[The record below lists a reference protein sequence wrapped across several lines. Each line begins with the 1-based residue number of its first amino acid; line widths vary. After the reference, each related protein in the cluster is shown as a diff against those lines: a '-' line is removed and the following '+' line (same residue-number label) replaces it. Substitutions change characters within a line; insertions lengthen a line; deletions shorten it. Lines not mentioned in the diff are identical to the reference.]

1 MDFFNNIVSYVS
13 ELSSLEL
20 SYMFVIAFMFVLAI
34 IDLTVGVSNDAVNFL
49 SSAVGSR
56 AAKIKHVLIVAA
68 IGVFVG
74 ASFSSGMMDVA
85 RHGIFTPGYFSFE
98 KIMCIY
104 LAVVISDVFLLD
116 LFNSLGLPT
125 STTVS
130 MVFELLG
137 ASFITALIS
146 SSGAGLGMLNTSKA
160 MTIIISIFLSV
171 AIAFVFGLIVQ
182 WISRVIFTFHY
193 RKSKNLGRK
202 IGLYGGF
209 ASTSII
215 YFMLV
220 KGLKGSTLKASLPL
234 AVQNFV
240 FEDTTMFLLYS
251 FIVLTVLMQVL
262 HWCKVNVL
270 KIVVLMGTFSLA
282 MAFAGNDLV
291 NFIGVTLAGLESFQ
305 DFVANGAGNAAD
317 FLMTSLNPAKF
328 KGVPGTPTAPGV
340 SNPTNV
346 LFLIG
351 AGAVMVYAL
360 FTSKKARK
368 VLQTSIDLSSQQ
380 NEENDMFGT
389 SSVARNLVRVTTKM
403 IDAVSRNTPD
413 GVKRWIGKR
422 FAPLE
427 EREDVAF
434 DLVRASVNLVLA
446 GLLIAV
452 GTSFQLP
459 LSTTYVTFMV
469 GMGSSLADRAWSR
482 ESAVYRVTGVVS
494 VIGGWFITAGA
505 AFIIAALVAT
515 ILNYGGIVAMYIMIA
530 IVIYLLIRSHVNY
543 NKKKSEEKAD
553 EKMDVILKSENQDE
567 VWDNLK
573 AHTAETL
580 AHTLTFSAE
589 AYKKMF
595 DSFSRDALRPLKSTL
610 IKIVEEKALM
620 KKQRRAE
627 TRGLQRID
635 QQMAFERSTWYHLC
649 TNSCQQMLNTL
660 TRIGEPMR
668 EHADNSFNPLSK
680 KYVEEF
686 SPYCNN
692 VYKVL
697 KDINE
702 IIATGDYTNA
712 EEVSTRAKNLK
723 HQLANLRK
731 EQTMRLH
738 QSNGSLRMDFVYLN
752 LIQESHELLSEV
764 RNLLRGGNK
773 FFALQVTPSEE
784 PKL

>member
-20 SYMFVIAFMFVLAI
+20 SYMFVIAFMFALAI

-68 IGVFVG
+68 VGVFVG

-85 RHGIFTPGYFSFE
+85 RHGIFDPSFFTFQNV
-98 KIMCIY
+98 MCIY

-137 ASFITALIS
+137 ASFITALLS
-146 SSGAGLGMLNTSKA
+146 ASGRGLSMLNTDKA

-171 AIAFVFGLIVQ
+171 AIAFIFGLVVQ
-182 WISRVIFTFHY
+182 WISRVIFTFNY
-193 RKSKNLGRK
+193 RKKLGYK

-209 ASTSII
+209 ASTAII
-215 YFMLV
+215 YFMIV
-220 KGLKGSTLKASLPL
+220 KGLKGSSLKAMLPV
-234 AVQNFV
+234 AVQDFV
-240 FEDTTMFLLYS
+240 FEDTTK
-251 FIVLTVLMQVL
+251 FILCAFVVLTLLMQLL

-270 KIVVLMGTFSLA
+270 KVVVLMGTFSLA

-305 DFVANGAGNAAD
+305 AFVSNGGD
-317 FLMTSLNPAKF
+317 MGMTMGSLNLPA
-328 KGVPGTPTAPGV
+328 T
-340 SNPTNV
+340 TNIM
-346 LFLIG
+346 FLVG

-380 NEENDMFGT
+380 NEEGDMFGT
-389 SSVARNLVRVTTKM
+389 SSVARNLVRASTKM
-403 IDAVSRNTPD
+403 IDAVSRNTPE
-413 GVKRWIGKR
+413 GVKKWIGKR

-452 GTSFQLP
+452 GTSLKLP

-494 VIGGWFITAGA
+494 VVGGWFITAGA

-515 ILNYGGIVAMYIMIA
+515 IMNFGGIVAMYIMIA
-530 IVIYLLIRSHVNY
+530 IVIYLLIRSHINY
-543 NKKKSEEKAD
+543 NKKKSAEKVD
-553 EKMDVILKSENQDE
+553 EKMNVILKSENQDE

-580 AHTLTFSAE
+580 AHTLEFSAE

-595 DSFSRDALRPLKSTL
+595 ESFSRDALRPLKSTL
-610 IKIVEEKALM
+610 MKIVEEKALM
-620 KKQRRAE
+620 KKQRRSE

-680 KYVEEF
+680 VYVEEF

-697 KDINE
+697 KDINA
-702 IIATGDYTNA
+702 IIASGDYTNA
-712 EEVSTRAKNLK
+712 EEVSSRAKDLK

-738 QSNGSLRMDFVYLN
+738 QSGGSLRMDFVYLN

-773 FFALQVTPSEE
+773 FFALQVTTSEE

>member
-1 MDFFNNIVSYVS
+1 MDFLNNIISYVS
-13 ELSSLEL
+13 GLGSLEL
-20 SYMFVIAFMFVLAI
+20 SYMFVIAFMFALAI

-56 AAKIKHVLIVAA
+56 AASVKRVLIVAA
-68 IGVFVG
+68 VGVFVG

-85 RHGIFTPGYFSFE
+85 RHGIFNPSFFTFQNV
-98 KIMCIY
+98 MCIY

-137 ASFITALIS
+137 ASFITALLS
-146 SSGAGLGMLNTSKA
+146 SSGQGLGMLNTDKA

-171 AIAFVFGLIVQ
+171 AIAFVFGAVVQ
-182 WISRVIFTFHY
+182 WISRVVFTFHY
-193 RKSKNLGRK
+193 RKNLGRK
-202 IGLYGGF
+202 IGLFGGF
-209 ASTSII
+209 ASTAII
-215 YFMLV
+215 YFMIV
-220 KGLKGSTLKASLPL
+220 KGLKGSSIKAMLPV
-234 AVQNFV
+234 AVQEFV
-240 FEDTTMFLLYS
+240 FEDTTMFILYA
-251 FIVLTVLMQVL
+251 FLVLTVLMQLL

-305 DFVANGAGNAAD
+305 AFVANGGD
-317 FLMTSLNPAKF
+317 VTMSMETLNMPA
-328 KGVPGTPTAPGV
+328 T
-340 SNPTNV
+340 TNV
-346 LFLIG
+346 LFLVG

-380 NEENDMFGT
+380 NEEGDMFGT
-389 SSVARNLVRVTTKM
+389 SSVARNLVRAVTKLV
-403 IDAVSRNTPD
+403 DAVTKNTPD
-413 GVKRWIGKR
+413 GVKQWIGKR
-422 FAPLE
+422 FTPLE

-434 DLVRASVNLVLA
+434 DLIRASVNLVLA

-452 GTSFQLP
+452 GTSLKLP

-505 AFIIAALVAT
+505 AFLIAALVAT
-515 ILNYGGIVAMYIMIA
+515 VLNYGGVVAMYIMIA
-530 IVIYLLIRSHVNY
+530 IVIYLLIRSHITY
-543 NKKKSEEKAD
+543 NKKKSTETVD
-553 EKMDVILKSENQDE
+553 EKMNVILKSEDQDE
-567 VWDNLK
+567 VWNNLK

-580 AHTLTFSAE
+580 THTLAFSAE
-589 AYKKMF
+589 AYRKMF
-595 DSFSRDALRPLKSTL
+595 ESFSKDALRPLKSTL

-668 EHADNSFNPLSK
+668 EHADHSFNPLSK
-680 KYVEEF
+680 SYVEEF
-686 SPYCNN
+686 SPYCND

-697 KDINE
+697 NE
-702 IIATGDYTNA
+702 INGIIASGDYSNA
-712 EEVSTRAKNLK
+712 EEVSTRAKVLK

-738 QSNGSLRMDFVYLN
+738 KSNGSLRMDFVYLN

-773 FFALQVTPSEE
+773 FFALQVTSAEE

>member
-1 MDFFNNIVSYVS
+1 MDFFNNMISYVS
-13 ELSSLEL
+13 GLSSLEL
-20 SYMFVIAFMFVLAI
+20 SYMFVIAFMFTLAI

-68 IGVFVG
+68 LGVFVG

-85 RHGIFTPGYFSFE
+85 RHGIFDPSFFTFQNV
-98 KIMCIY
+98 MCIY

-137 ASFITALIS
+137 ASFITALLS
-146 SSGAGLGMLNTSKA
+146 SSGQGLGMLNTDKA

-171 AIAFVFGLIVQ
+171 AIAFIFGLVVQ
-182 WISRVIFTFHY
+182 WISRVVFTFHY
-193 RKSKNLGRK
+193 RKNLGRK

-209 ASTSII
+209 ASTAIL
-215 YFMLV
+215 YFMVV
-220 KGLKGSTLKASLPL
+220 KGLKGSSIKTMLPL
-234 AVQNFV
+234 AVQELV
-240 FEDTTMFLLYS
+240 FEDTTKFILYA
-251 FIVLTVLMQVL
+251 FVIMTVLMQLL

-270 KIVVLMGTFSLA
+270 KVVVLMGTFSLA

-305 DFVANGAGNAAD
+305 TLVANGGDIN
-317 FLMTSLNPAKF
+317 MTMGTLNLPA
-328 KGVPGTPTAPGV
+328 T
-340 SNPTNV
+340 TNI

-380 NEENDMFGT
+380 NEENEMFGT
-389 SSVARNLVRVTTKM
+389 SSVARNLVRAVTKLV
-403 IDAVSRNTPD
+403 DAVTRNTPD
-413 GVKRWIGKR
+413 SVKKWIGKR
-422 FAPLE
+422 FTPLE

-452 GTSFQLP
+452 GTSLKLP

-494 VIGGWFITAGA
+494 VVGGWFITAGA
-505 AFIIAALVAT
+505 AFMIAALVGT

-530 IVIYLLIRSHVNY
+530 IVIYLLIRSHIAY
-543 NKKKSEEKAD
+543 NKKKTTEKVD

-567 VWDNLK
+567 VWENLK

-580 AHTLTFSAE
+580 THTLEFSAE

-595 DSFSRDALRPLKSTL
+595 EAFSVDALRPLKSTL

-620 KKQRRAE
+620 KKQRRSE

-668 EHADNSFNPLSK
+668 EHADHSFNPLSK
-680 KYVEEF
+680 SYVQEF
-686 SPYCNN
+686 SPYCKD
-692 VYKVL
+692 VYEVL
-697 KDINE
+697 KDINA
-702 IIATGDYTNA
+702 IIATGDYSNA

-731 EQTMRLH
+731 TQTMRLH
-738 QSNGSLRMDFVYLN
+738 QSGGSLRMDFVYLN

-773 FFALQVTPSEE
+773 FFALQVTVEEAE

>member
-1 MDFFNNIVSYVS
+1 MDFINGIISYVS
-13 ELSSLEL
+13 GLGSVEL
-20 SYMFVIAFMFVLAI
+20 SYLFVVLFMFTLAI

-68 IGVFVG
+68 LGVFIG
-74 ASFSSGMMDVA
+74 ASFSGGMMDVA
-85 RHGIFTPGYFSFE
+85 RHGIFDPGFFSFGNV
-98 KIMCIY
+98 MCIY

-137 ASFITALIS
+137 ASFVTALIAHG
-146 SSGAGLGMLNTSKA
+146 GAGLEHLDTGRAL
-160 MTIIISIFLSV
+160 TIIISIFLSV
-171 AIAFVFGLIVQ
+171 AIAFVFGLVVQ

-193 RKSKNLGRK
+193 KKRLGRK

-209 ASTSII
+209 ATTAII
-215 YFMLV
+215 YFMLI
-220 KGLKGSTLKASLPL
+220 KGLKGSVLVGFLPAS
-234 AVQNFV
+234 VQHLIFEETMFFLICAFV
-240 FEDTTMFLLYS
+240 FFT
-251 FIVLTVLMQVL
+251 ILMQVL
-262 HWCKVNVL
+262 YWLKVNVL
-270 KIVVLMGTFSLA
+270 KVVVLMGTFSLA

-291 NFIGVTLAGLESFQ
+291 NFIGVTLAGFESFK
-305 DFVANGAGNAAD
+305 DFVANGAGQVEGFMMN
-317 FLMTSLNPAKF
+317 SLNLPA
-328 KGVPGTPTAPGV
+328 T
-340 SNPTNV
+340 TNV

-380 NEENDMFGT
+380 NEEGEMFGT
-389 SSVARNLVRVTTKM
+389 SSVARNMVRAVSKCV
-403 IDAVSRNTPD
+403 DAVTRKTPQ
-413 GVKRWIGKR
+413 GVKNWLGKR

-452 GTSFQLP
+452 GTSLKLP

-469 GMGSSLADRAWSR
+469 GMGSSLADRAWGR

-494 VIGGWFITAGA
+494 VVGGWFITAGA

-515 ILNYGGIVAMYIMIA
+515 IMNYGGVVAMYIMIA
-530 IVIYLLIRSHVNY
+530 LVIYLLIRSHINY
-543 NKKKSEEKAD
+543 NKKKSSEKVD
-553 EKMDVILKSENQDE
+553 EKMIAVLKSDDQE
-567 VWDNLK
+567 VVWQNLK
-573 AHTAETL
+573 SHTADTL
-580 AHTLTFSAE
+580 VHTLTFSAE

-595 DSFSRDALRPLKSTL
+595 ESFSKDELRPLKSTL
-610 IKIVEEKALM
+610 IRIVEEKALM
-620 KKQRRAE
+620 KKQRRSE

-635 QQMAFERSTWYHLC
+635 QQLAFERSTWYHLC

-668 EHADNSFNPLSK
+668 EHADNSFSPLSK
-680 KYVEEF
+680 HYIAEF
-686 SPYCNN
+686 SPYCNDI
-692 VYKVL
+692 YKVL
-697 KDINE
+697 KDIND
-702 IIATGDYTNA
+702 IIASGNYEA
-712 EEVSTRAKNLK
+712 SEEVSARAKQLK
-723 HQLANLRK
+723 HSLATLRK

-738 QSNGSLRMDFVYLN
+738 QSKGSLRMDFVYLN

-773 FFALQVTPSEE
+773 FFAD
-784 PKL
+784 

>member
-13 ELSSLEL
+13 GLGSLEL
-20 SYMFVIAFMFVLAI
+20 SYMFVIAFMFTLAI

-68 IGVFVG
+68 VGVFVG

-85 RHGIFTPGYFSFE
+85 RHGIFDPSFFTFQNV
-98 KIMCIY
+98 MCIY

-137 ASFITALIS
+137 ASFITALLS
-146 SSGAGLGMLNTSKA
+146 SSGQGLGMLNTDKA

-171 AIAFVFGLIVQ
+171 AIAFIFGLVVQ

-193 RKSKNLGRK
+193 KKNLGRK

-209 ASTSII
+209 ASTAIL
-215 YFMLV
+215 YFMVV
-220 KGLKGSTLKASLPL
+220 KGLKGSSIKTMLPL
-234 AVQNFV
+234 AVQELV
-240 FEDTTMFLLYS
+240 FEDTTK
-251 FIVLTVLMQVL
+251 FILCAFVVMTVLMQLL

-305 DFVANGAGNAAD
+305 TLVANGGDIN
-317 FLMTSLNPAKF
+317 MTMGSLNLPA
-328 KGVPGTPTAPGV
+328 T
-340 SNPTNV
+340 TNI

-389 SSVARNLVRVTTKM
+389 SSVARNLVRAVTKLV
-403 IDAVSRNTPD
+403 DAVTKNTPD
-413 GVKRWIGKR
+413 SVKRWIAKR

-452 GTSFQLP
+452 GTSLKLP

-494 VIGGWFITAGA
+494 VVGGWFITAGA
-505 AFIIAALVAT
+505 AFIIAALVGT

-530 IVIYLLIRSHVNY
+530 IVIYLLIRSHIAY
-543 NKKKSEEKAD
+543 NKKKTTEKVD
-553 EKMDVILKSENQDE
+553 EKMNVILKSEDQSE
-567 VWDNLK
+567 VWENLK

-580 AHTLTFSAE
+580 THTLTFSAE

-595 DSFSRDALRPLKSTL
+595 ESFSKDALRPLKSTL

-620 KKQRRAE
+620 KKQRRSE

-668 EHADNSFNPLSK
+668 EHADHSFNPLSK
-680 KYVEEF
+680 SYVEEF
-686 SPYCNN
+686 SPYCSD
-692 VYKVL
+692 VYEVL
-697 KDINE
+697 NDINN

-712 EEVSTRAKNLK
+712 EEVSTRAKELK
-723 HQLANLRK
+723 HKLANLRK

-738 QSNGSLRMDFVYLN
+738 KSNGSLRMDFVYLN

-773 FFALQVTPSEE
+773 FFALQVTNAEE